1 MSCTERHGWKQGGW
15 RSKSGYHCLLILCL
29 PRQIW
34 DRPELVGFN
43 LKVDSLG
50 KGANQQRRLM
60 LVDLNTSQRREYF
73 IISKKIEKKSI
84 HLLVP

>member
-1 MSCTERHGWKQGGW
+1 M
-15 RSKSGYHCLLILCL
+15 LCL

-60 LVDLNTSQRREYF
+60 LVDLNTSQRGEYF
-73 IISKKIEKKSI
+73 VRSKQIEKKAFI
-84 HLLVP
+84 FLCPKTYCK